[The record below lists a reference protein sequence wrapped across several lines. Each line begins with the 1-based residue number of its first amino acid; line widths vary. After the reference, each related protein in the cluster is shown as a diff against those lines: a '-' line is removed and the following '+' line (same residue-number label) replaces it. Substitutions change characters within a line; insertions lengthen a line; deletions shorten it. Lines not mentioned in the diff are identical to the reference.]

1 MANDIIVERNLLIP
15 RLTSL
20 KDINYQLFC
29 LIFDNIFNI
38 DCSLFNPKTKSQEI
52 EVISKLLSILSND
65 LVSISL
71 DHIKPEDIVDK
82 NLNTIYNLL
91 EIIATFI
98 KYIPKQFNKF
108 ENNANYK
115 QNKNNFDSTK
125 RKFNTKAIQ
134 TNFNENQINRDLRN
148 DFYNK
153 NASKYLNLLK
163 TSSSSS
169 YSAQSSLCESIPDL
183 IQSTP
188 ESDYHLN
195 ACGDYKESHPK
206 QEIKTQSKA
215 IQTEVEPKSS
225 PKTVSRKEI
234 TFDEFKKVKT
244 DNFATELG
252 HRLHEALKLK
262 EMSEVIENKI
272 KRYYGDVTV
281 KSPVSNNLK
290 STLKS
295 RNRRK
300 HLIRSTKSPII
311 KRKVDLT
318 KTKTPQKIIQI
329 SSLDDLIKA
338 YPEISRNTIKSLREQ
353 ERHQQRIVE
362 SLNKEVAINEAK
374 VKSQLNS
381 AIKTQNKRSQIIR
394 NDIKNLESL
403 AETKSAK
410 LEKMKENATKRDSR
424 IENARMH
431 KTIESFHNQMMS
443 KYKRLQAVEEKIV
456 IEEFEKR
463 HKTQQENIV
472 QFRKRIKENHLMEI
486 ERQKK
491 MLDAFETL

>member
-1 MANDIIVERNLLIP
+1 
-15 RLTSL
+15 
-20 KDINYQLFC
+20 
-29 LIFDNIFNI
+29 
-38 DCSLFNPKTKSQEI
+38 
-52 EVISKLLSILSND
+52 
-65 LVSISL
+65 
-71 DHIKPEDIVDK
+71 
-82 NLNTIYNLL
+82 
-91 EIIATFI
+91 
-98 KYIPKQFNKF
+98 
-108 ENNANYK
+108 
-115 QNKNNFDSTK
+115 
-125 RKFNTKAIQ
+125 
-134 TNFNENQINRDLRN
+134 
-148 DFYNK
+148 
-153 NASKYLNLLK
+153 LK

-169 YSAQSSLCESIPDL
+169 YSAQSSLCESISDL

-281 KSPVSNNLK
+281 KTPVSNNLK

>member
-1 MANDIIVERNLLIP
+1 
-15 RLTSL
+15 
-20 KDINYQLFC
+20 
-29 LIFDNIFNI
+29 
-38 DCSLFNPKTKSQEI
+38 
-52 EVISKLLSILSND
+52 
-65 LVSISL
+65 
-71 DHIKPEDIVDK
+71 
-82 NLNTIYNLL
+82 
-91 EIIATFI
+91 
-98 KYIPKQFNKF
+98 
-108 ENNANYK
+108 
-115 QNKNNFDSTK
+115 
-125 RKFNTKAIQ
+125 
-134 TNFNENQINRDLRN
+134 
-148 DFYNK
+148 
-153 NASKYLNLLK
+153 
-163 TSSSSS
+163 
-169 YSAQSSLCESIPDL
+169 
-183 IQSTP
+183 
-188 ESDYHLN
+188 
-195 ACGDYKESHPK
+195 
-206 QEIKTQSKA
+206 
-215 IQTEVEPKSS
+215 
-225 PKTVSRKEI
+225 
-234 TFDEFKKVKT
+234 
-244 DNFATELG
+244 
-252 HRLHEALKLK
+252 
-262 EMSEVIENKI
+262 
-272 KRYYGDVTV
+272 
-281 KSPVSNNLK
+281 
-290 STLKS
+290 
-295 RNRRK
+295 
-300 HLIRSTKSPII
+300 LIRSTKSPII